1 MITRKEVRM
10 TISLKV
16 IDIKITKKGITIKI
30 EFAIPFNIIGKSGK

>member
-1 MITRKEVRM
+1 MTTRKEVRV

-30 EFAIPFNIIGKSGK
+30 EFAIPLNIIGKSGK